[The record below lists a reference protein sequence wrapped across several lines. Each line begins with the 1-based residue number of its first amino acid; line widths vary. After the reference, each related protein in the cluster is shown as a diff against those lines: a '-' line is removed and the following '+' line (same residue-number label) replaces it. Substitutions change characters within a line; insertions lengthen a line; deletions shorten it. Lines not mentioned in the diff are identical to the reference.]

1 MTCHVLQTECFHV
14 VLFPALFRNR
24 GCIQSKTPETAR
36 RYFFEQRNKGSDP
49 KALTGKRAI
58 RVPLFYFFLSCP
70 WCSLWGRRP
79 HADTNRAPNKSIKTW
94 GRTIVAQTF
103 GKINVCAL
111 CCSWSPDLNQMFQ
124 PLVGARCSIDW
135 TNHPALGCNPLQRKS
150 KQKMEL
156 QILDFIKCI
165 PWFQAANALSG
176 KTSGDCLSLI
186 RTVLIRR
193 SGDNGQK
200 LTAWFACLT
209 ICLDPVLFQFVSFL

>member
-1 MTCHVLQTECFHV
+1 MSCPPNRM
-14 VLFPALFRNR
+14 FPCCLVSCTIPQQRMH
-24 GCIQSKTPETAR
+24 SKQNAGDCQKI
-36 RYFFEQRNKGSDP
+36 FFEQRNKGSDP

-58 RVPLFYFFLSCP
+58 RVPPFYFFLSCP

-135 TNHPALGCNPLQRKS
+135 TNHPALGCNPLQRKAS
-150 KQKMEL
+150 KRWNFK
-156 QILDFIKCI
+156 F
-165 PWFQAANALSG
+165 
-176 KTSGDCLSLI
+176 
-186 RTVLIRR
+186 
-193 SGDNGQK
+193 
-200 LTAWFACLT
+200 
-209 ICLDPVLFQFVSFL
+209 